1 MIIPR
6 LDQSVG
12 LDAPQI
18 PAQRAPSVVPGA
30 FGEDVGAAVQ
40 KAGEAGVQL
49 ADVVSRHIA
58 QQNYWKGQASIAD
71 QALKV
76 RTSFQDMA
84 TSTDPIQTLSSGTAP
99 SNTAPFAPPTTDQ
112 ESKIGQPKGYLNRIG
127 FNADGSTIEFA
138 KNAAPMRE
146 QFIGQF
152 KGDPRLAEEA
162 TKRFDTI
169 YASYYDQ
176 VSKHEATQYRLG
188 MNNTFNADTV
198 SSVNVAASA
207 NNPKSLLAGIDLIKS
222 TTTKQYQYKGADD
235 VEINNNIQNNVAN
248 AVSKAVINKLQ
259 STADLGQ
266 AKEMLDAAKDQ
277 MSPDRYEK
285 IDTMITTG
293 FQRLQQQSQVASV
306 QKQISGQAN
315 LLTQLASGKGGW
327 MNIDDV
333 SALVQQGAV
342 SEKFAKAY
350 SDVIAAKG
358 NFQPRSEE
366 NQNTPKF
373 IDAIYNAKDQ
383 TQLHDTLISMMQQ
396 HKNMAQEEMS
406 ILINSAIKRSV
417 NLPLDLK
424 FSSAAANDPK
434 QFNIDAGARAIVQF
448 GKRNQ
453 LSPDEISFMYGN
465 YYAHA
470 SKGMDVRN
478 AVEQA
483 THQYAVAKYPEV
495 ATMDGTPTAIASP
508 TGGVKYLHFNSNVT
522 VAPARI
528 WNPKTGTFDVNTNR
542 AQLAKGDKKE

>member
-58 QQNYWKGQASIAD
+58 QQNYWKGQAAVAT
-71 QALKV
+71 QALNV
-76 RTSFQDMA
+76 RTTFQDMA
-84 TSTDPIQTLSSGTAP
+84 TSTEPMQTLSPGQSP
-99 SNTAPFAPPTTDQ
+99 SNTSPYTPPTTDQ
-112 ESKIGQPKGYLNRIG
+112 ESKIGQPKGYLNRVG
-127 FNADGSTIEFA
+127 FGADGSTAEFI
-138 KNAAPMRE
+138 KNAAPMRDD
-146 QFIGQF
+146 FIGQF
-152 KGDPRLAEEA
+152 KSDPRLTDEA
-162 TKRFDTI
+162 TKRFDSI

-188 MNNTFNADTV
+188 MNNSFNADTV

-207 NNPKSLLAGIDLIKS
+207 NNPKSLLAGIDAIKAA
-222 TTTKQYQYKGADD
+222 TTSQYQYKGAEDQ
-235 VEINNNIQNNVAN
+235 EINNNIQNNVAN

-293 FQRLQQQSQVASV
+293 YQRLQQQSQVASV
-306 QKQISGQAN
+306 QKEISGQAN
-315 LLTQLASGKGGW
+315 LLTQFASGKGGW

-333 SALVQQGAV
+333 SSLVQQGTV
-342 SEKFAKAY
+342 SAKFAKAY
-350 SDVIAAKG
+350 TDVISAKG
-358 NFQPRSEE
+358 NFQPRSEQ

-396 HKNMAQEEMS
+396 HKDMSQEEMS
-406 ILINSAIKRSV
+406 ILINSAMKRSG

-424 FSSAAANDPK
+424 FSSAAQNDPK
-434 QFNIDAGARAIVQF
+434 QFNVDAGARAIVNF
-448 GKRNQ
+448 GRRNQ

-465 YYAHA
+465 YYSHA
-470 SKGMDVRN
+470 SKGMDVKD
-478 AVEQA
+478 AVDQA
-483 THQYAVAKYPEV
+483 TRQYAVAKYPAV
-495 ATMDGTPTAIASP
+495 ATMEGTPTAIASP
-508 TGGVKYLHFNSNVT
+508 TSGVKYLHFNSNTT
-522 VAPARI
+522 VEPARV
-528 WNPKTGTFDVNTNR
+528 WNPKTGVFDVNTNR
-542 AQLAKGDKKE
+542 AQTAKGDK